1 MMGFLDEITKA
12 VGSQLLGGGSQ
23 KGLMDQVFGLINNPE
38 IGGLGGLVQMFNNKG
53 LGDAMSSWIGTGENK
68 PVSGDQ
74 IANALGSEKIREI
87 AEKLGMNGTDA
98 ANSLAALLPKVIDG
112 LTPDGAIPQGGLLE
126 QGLSLLKQK
135 FSV

>member
-1 MMGFLDEITKA
+1 MGFLDDITKA
-12 VGSQLLGGGSQ
+12 VGGQLAGGGGQ
-23 KGLMDQVFGLINNPE
+23 KGLMDEVLGLINNPE
-38 IGGLGGLVQMFNNKG
+38 IGGLGGLVQKFNGSG
-53 LGDAMSSWIGTGENK
+53 LGDIMSSWIGTGENK

-87 AEKLGMNGTDA
+87 AEKLGMNGADA
-98 ANSLAALLPKVIDG
+98 SNSLASLLPKVIDG
-112 LTPDGAIPQGGLLE
+112 LTPDGKIPQGGLLE